1 MKLIRSNKHI
11 VLKINIIGIEG
22 VEIIVINDILGKEVF
37 RGVGVEKIN
46 LSNYQKGT
54 YFLTVTK
61 KAISS
66 RFKIL
71 KK

>member
-1 MKLIRSNKHI
+1 M
-11 VLKINIIGIEG
+11 LKIILLSFTFIFSFS
-22 VEIIVINDILGKEVF
+22 VYAQINLPID
-37 RGVGVEKIN
+37 

-61 KAISS
+61 NALSS
-66 RFKIL
+66 TFKIL